1 MTAVLRGIRV
11 LDFGRFI
18 AGPTC
23 GALLGDLGAE
33 VIRVEKVDGG
43 EDRWVGP
50 VGAGGEG
57 AMFLQNNRNKQSL
70 TLNPASDEGREILA
84 RLMPTI
90 DVVIVNMP
98 EATLKALGLDYE
110 TLRALRPGLIYM
122 AASAFGSSGPYR
134 DRVGFD
140 AIGQLISGAAARTG
154 FPGQPIRTPVQ
165 YVDGGTALA
174 ATVGVLAALLHREKT
189 GEGQRIETSLLGT
202 ALHLASAL
210 LVEQGVTQSNRTS
223 SGNRGQ
229 MSAPNDIFA
238 VNDGWILVQVVGQ
251 PLFRRWAALVGKSEW
266 CEDPRFRDDRERGR
280 NWETVNAAMDQ
291 WCAGRTRAEALEA
304 LEAARIPACPVNSLQ
319 DALDDPQVAALGLV
333 SRVDYPG
340 LPRPAPIV
348 APPFRF
354 SAMDLREVGRAPLLG
369 EHTEAI
375 LDELGYDADEIE
387 DLRKRKVV

>member
-1 MTAVLRGIRV
+1 MLEGIRV

-23 GALLGDLGAE
+23 GAMLGDLGAD
-33 VIRVEKVDGG
+33 VIRVEKVGGG

-57 AMFLQNNRNKQSL
+57 AMFLQNNRNKRSL
-70 TLNPASDEGREILA
+70 TLNAATNEGREILA
-84 RLMPTI
+84 RLLPGV

-98 EATLKALGLDYE
+98 EGALESLGLDYE
-110 TLRALRPGLIYM
+110 RLRTIKPDLIYL
-122 AASAFGSSGPYR
+122 AASAFGSTGPYR

-154 FPGQPIRTPVQ
+154 FPGQPVRTPVQ

-174 ATVGVLAALLHREKT
+174 GAIGVLAALLHRERT
-189 GEGQRIETSLLGT
+189 GEGQRVETSLLGT
-202 ALHLASAL
+202 ALHLTSAL
-210 LVEQGVTQSNRTS
+210 LVEQGVTQSNRAP

-238 VNDGWILVQVVGQ
+238 VSDGWILVQVVGQ
-251 PLFRRWAALVGKSEW
+251 PLFRRWAALVGRPEW
-266 CEDPRFRDDRERGR
+266 LDDPRFADDRERGR
-280 NWETVNAAMDQ
+280 NWAAVNAAMDE
-291 WCAGRTRAEALEA
+291 WCLVRTRAEALAA
-304 LEAARIPACPVNSLQ
+304 LDAARIPACPVNSLQ

-333 SRVDYPG
+333 SQVNYPG

-348 APPFRF
+348 APPFSF
-354 SAMDLREVGRAPLLG
+354 SSLPVLPPSRAPLLG

-375 LDELGYDADEIE
+375 LREI
-387 DLRKRKVV
+387 DYSPQAIAALKARGVV